1 MNQQAALHLQ
11 ASQTT
16 LQGNEDGKK
25 PGQQGDTPSKPS
37 PPHTHLMQ
45 PGESISTMQ
54 QHDIG
59 ANVNNQGIP
68 MHMNGQSPHLIN
80 DKGYP
85 KQGHPQSMNLD
96 ATNLNDSWNRP
107 QSQSQLM
114 VQNGVSGLANQ
125 LTRSGGEQTLNAVN
139 GLGSSSEFNGHHYPA
154 VSSMSSPLLSPKSTH
169 VNGNQTSFHQPL
181 TINNPQNSLLS
192 PGIVSPNLLSP
203 HQALMSP
210 NTPKIGANA
219 NGFKVP
225 KMSLLYDPREVPK
238 APPAPKP
245 DLPIDKLSPPTPS
258 ITVSK
263 RIVVRIF

>member
-11 ASQTT
+11 ANQTT
-16 LQGNEDGKK
+16 PQGNEDGKK
-25 PGQQGDTPSKPS
+25 PGQQGDAPSKPS

-80 DKGYP
+80 DKSYP
-85 KQGHPQSMNLD
+85 KPGHPQSMNLD

-114 VQNGVSGLANQ
+114 VQNGVSGLSNQ

-139 GLGSSSEFNGHHYPA
+139 GLGSGSEFNGHHYPA

-181 TINNPQNSLLS
+181 SINNPQNSLLS

-263 RIVVRIF
+263 RIVIRIF